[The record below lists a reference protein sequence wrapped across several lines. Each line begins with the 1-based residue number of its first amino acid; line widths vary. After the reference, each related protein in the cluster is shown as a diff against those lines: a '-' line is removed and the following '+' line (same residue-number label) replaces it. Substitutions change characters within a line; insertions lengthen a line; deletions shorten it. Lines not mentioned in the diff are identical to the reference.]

1 MIINIL
7 ASHRFH
13 LLDLARELAEL
24 GHDVRF
30 YSYVP
35 ARRCADFGMDKA
47 CCCSLLWLV
56 WPFFLL
62 AKIAPQSW
70 QSGIVWY
77 RNLLLDGF
85 LSFTMRRCDVCIGLG
100 TVYLKAFEKAKQQ
113 GARTILEWGSKHII
127 EQQTKFGT
135 LDAYPKRVLNRE
147 LKQYEI
153 CDFISIPAE
162 HVKESFLKHGIAEE
176 KLLVNP
182 YGVDLSQF
190 HPTECSGDY
199 DLIFVGGWRYEK
211 GCDLLTELCQKEGYS
226 LLHVGAIVNLP
237 FPDSPNL
244 KHHDPVDQSRLID
257 FYAKA
262 KVFVIPSRAEG
273 LAMVQAQALACGL
286 PVVCSKETGGRDLQ
300 SLFSEKKRIVEME
313 NLDFISLQK
322 AIQYAMAIAKEQI
335 GKRNHLGSEWSN
347 LSWASYGERYDN
359 YIRLLIH
366 D

>member
-85 LSFTMRRCDVCIGLG
+85 LSLTMRRCDVCIGLG

-286 PVVCSKETGGRDLQ
+286 PVVCSKETGGRDLGKVVSGD
-300 SLFSEKKRIVEME
+300 SLIYEM
-313 NLDFISLQK
+313 DSVSLVDLSSCVRQ
-322 AIQYAMAIAKEQI
+322 AIDAVKGQF
-335 GKRNHLGSEWSN
+335 GVRGSLNSSIQN
-347 LSWASYGERYDN
+347 LSWEKYGRRYIER
-359 YIRLLIH
+359 ISST
-366 D
+366 